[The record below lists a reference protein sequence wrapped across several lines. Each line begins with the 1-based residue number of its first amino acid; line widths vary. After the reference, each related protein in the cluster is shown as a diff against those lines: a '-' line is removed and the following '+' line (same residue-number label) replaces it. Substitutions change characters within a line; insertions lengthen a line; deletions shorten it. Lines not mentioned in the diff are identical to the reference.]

1 MTSSLTR
8 LASATMLL
16 LTAIGCAPRPGTLL
30 ERRGDEIVVCGQ
42 LFHTGTPVV
51 LWLDPFGY
59 DAYRVEPRFADP
71 AAASQPGTASQPA
84 GASQPATL
92 PARRRPPPPEG
103 ARYGSWRK
111 HVPAEVAA
119 EVRRDGWQ
127 LERLRE
133 HVDLF
138 VLHYDVCG
146 TSRQCFKVLHDLR
159 GLSVH
164 FMLDLDGTIYQT
176 LDLKERAWHA
186 GSGNDRS
193 IGIEIANIGAYP
205 DMKTLEK
212 WYGRD
217 ERNRPIVTL
226 PAWMG
231 DGGLR
236 SPGFIARPARPEPVA
251 GEIHGRRYLQYDFT
265 PQQYAALG
273 KLTATL
279 CRVLPRIKPQ
289 FPREPDG
296 RIATRVL
303 TDPELARFS
312 GILGHYHLTTDKIDP
327 GPAFDWDRLARDL
340 RRYR

>member
-1 MTSSLTR
+1 MINSLVR
-8 LASATMLL
+8 LAPAAVLL
-16 LTAIGCAPRPGTLL
+16 LGVFGCAPRPGALL
-30 ERRGDEIVVCGQ
+30 ERRGDEIVACGQ
-42 LFHTGTPVV
+42 LFHIGTPVV
-51 LWLDPFGY
+51 LWLDPYGY
-59 DAYRVEPRFADP
+59 DAYRVEPRFADEAAASQP
-71 AAASQPGTASQPA
+71 AASQPGTQ
-84 GASQPATL
+84 

-111 HVPAEVAA
+111 HVPPEVAA
-119 EVRRDGWQ
+119 EIRSDGWR

-205 DMKTLEK
+205 DLKTLEK

-217 ERNRPIVTL
+217 ERRRPVVTL

-236 SPGFIARPARPEPVA
+236 TPQFLARPARPEPIV
-251 GEIHGRRYLQYDFT
+251 GEIHGKRYMQYDFT
-265 PQQYAALG
+265 PEQYVALG
-273 KLTATL
+273 KLTAAL
-279 CRVLPRIKPQ
+279 CRILPRIRPE
-289 FPREPDG
+289 FPREADG
-296 RIATRVL
+296 RVATRVL
-303 TDPELARFS
+303 TDAELAQFS

-327 GPAFDWDRLARDL
+327 GPAFDWERLARDL